1 MSAVPSRLRGEQLT
15 LAYGN
20 KIHRRVAERDHP

>member
-20 KIHRRVAERDHP
+20 KT

>member
-20 KIHRRVAERDHP
+20 KTIA

>member
-20 KIHRRVAERDHP
+20 KTIAE

>member
-1 MSAVPSRLRGEQLT
+1 MRGEQLT

-20 KIHRRVAERDHP
+20 KTIAESLNVT

>member
-15 LAYGN
+15 LRLREQD
-20 KIHRRVAERDHP
+20 HRRVAEHDHP